1 MKKLKTLLMS
11 IAGLSAIVAPAVAVS
26 CKDTKNPE
34 QPGDTNTGSPVQAD
48 PEIAELDRIGER
60 LAAKGSELFTF
71 LPEKRQAVIDKLT
84 KGEVRKRQLFFSNY
98 NAQLATGA
106 GRDYNVTEPSAEIK
120 AVNSEKEIRF
130 IKNGYMI
137 ANDVKPEYENKQ
149 GIQGA
154 SGWLNTVYNDSQG
167 TVTIKFKVA
176 KYVDD
181 ATPVK
186 SSSKAFEVTL
196 KLPAA
201 PAATA
206 DSADKPA

>member
-26 CKDTKNPE
+26 CKDTKKPE
-34 QPGDTNTGSPVQAD
+34 QPGNPNTGSPVQAD

-60 LAAKGSELFTF
+60 LVAKGTELFTF
-71 LPEKRQAVIDKLT
+71 LPEKRQDVIDKLT

-98 NAQLATGA
+98 DGQLATGV
-106 GRDYNVTEPSAEIK
+106 GRDYNVSQPSAEIK
-120 AVNSEKEIRF
+120 AVNTEKGIQY
-130 IKNGYMI
+130 IKSGYMI

-154 SGWLNTVYNDSQG
+154 SGWLNTVYNESQG
-167 TVTIKFKVA
+167 TVTIKFKVV
-176 KYVDD
+176 KYVND

-186 SSSKAFEVTL
+186 SSSKTFQVTL
-196 KLPAA
+196 NLPAA
-201 PAATA
+201 TTN
-206 DSADKPA
+206 